1 MKVKITWLEKVEREE
16 IVECD
21 SIEHAWEKFE
31 DIELGQGKVVS
42 SELIEDQFYEEIEEQ
57 RCLKY

>member
-1 MKVKITWLEKVEREE
+1 MKVKITWVEKVEREE

-31 DIELGQGKVVS
+31 DIELGQGEVVS
-42 SELIEDQFYEEIEEQ
+42 RELIEDQFYEETEDE
-57 RCLKY
+57 